1 MEPELGSLIF
11 PPTSLSLPVS
21 VHLSVS
27 VYMPM
32 CGPEVDTKCIL
43 LLFALFLV
51 SQGTESSPGSASL
64 SGQQSSKDPSVCLLP
79 GQPPRAGVIG
89 ACQHT
94 QLFMGTGDPNSGPS
108 VCATNTLSPGSQ
120 RSVWF
125 CLFFKIKAALCGRE
139 KIPDQWPCWC
149 PWVTLVR
156 GL

>member
-89 ACQHT
+89 ACSTPNFSWVLGIQI
-94 QLFMGTGDPNSGPS
+94 QALLFVQQILSHQVLSEACGF
-108 VCATNTLSPGSQ
+108 VCFLRLRLPCVEGKKYQINGCAGVPG
-120 RSVWF
+120 
-125 CLFFKIKAALCGRE
+125 
-139 KIPDQWPCWC
+139 
-149 PWVTLVR
+149 
-156 GL
+156 